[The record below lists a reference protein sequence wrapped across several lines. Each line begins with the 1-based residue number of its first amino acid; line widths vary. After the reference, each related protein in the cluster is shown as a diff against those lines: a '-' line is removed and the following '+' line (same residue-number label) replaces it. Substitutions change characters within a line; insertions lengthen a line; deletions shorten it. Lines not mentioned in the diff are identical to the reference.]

1 MNDDDKRYSR
11 DDTSMLQGT
20 AYPDLDHG
28 YITKALKILT
38 LVMAI
43 SRALA
48 W

>member
-1 MNDDDKRYSR
+1 MNDDDKRYLR

-20 AYPDLDHG
+20 AYPDLGQHG

-48 W
+48 